1 MNHRIPLTIQLEQFE
16 GPLDLLL
23 FLIHSHELNI
33 STVSITR
40 ITDQYL
46 FYIRNMKELDFGLA
60 SEFLVL
66 AATLLLWKSKA
77 ILPDL
82 NAEANEEVE
91 DSILPL
97 TPEDLIRQLQ
107 EHEKYLAAGDL
118 LASLPKLHED
128 VFQRPFPKAPVV
140 KVWKE
145 MNITTL
151 ALSFQE
157 CLTQSRKR
165 KTVLRK
171 ETVSISEKI
180 KKMALQLKMGE
191 MIPLLSLVDLT
202 NIRPETV
209 VTFLASLEL
218 SRLKKLRVHQE
229 SLYGPIL
236 LELIDLITNLELK
249 LATSFEQATAAIE
262 IPEQP
267 LLEENI
273 IL

>member
-1 MNHRIPLTIQLEQFE
+1 M
-16 GPLDLLL
+16 
-23 FLIHSHELNI
+23 
-33 STVSITR
+33 
-40 ITDQYL
+40 
-46 FYIRNMKELDFGLA
+46 FGLIK
-60 SEFLVL
+60 L
-66 AATLLLWKSKA
+66 TN
-77 ILPDL
+77 I
-82 NAEANEEVE
+82 AE
-91 DSILPL
+91 
-97 TPEDLIRQLQ
+97 
-107 EHEKYLAAGDL
+107 
-118 LASLPKLHED
+118 
-128 VFQRPFPKAPVV
+128 
-140 KVWKE
+140 
-145 MNITTL
+145 NI
-151 ALSFQE
+151 
-157 CLTQSRKR
+157 
-165 KTVLRK
+165 
-171 ETVSISEKI
+171 SISEKI